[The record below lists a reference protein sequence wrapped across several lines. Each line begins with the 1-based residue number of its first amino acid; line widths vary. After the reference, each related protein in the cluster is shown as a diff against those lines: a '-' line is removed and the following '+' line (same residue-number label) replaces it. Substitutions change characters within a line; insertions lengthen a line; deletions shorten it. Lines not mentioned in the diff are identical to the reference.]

1 MTAQSEDSALA
12 EWPAVGD
19 VVVDWN
25 YSRGHRMVVKKITP
39 TQIVASSGRAE
50 TRYRRRDLSRVGGTS
65 WSHSTLIPVTDQRFV
80 EYERKQRRNS
90 VAYKVTELMLDFR
103 RDDDDD
109 AAHEA
114 IKELAAYIAGT
125 REDSAVSAP

>member
-1 MTAQSEDSALA
+1 MTRKSEDSALS

-39 TQIVASSGRAE
+39 TQVVATSGKAE
-50 TRYRRRDLSRVGGTS
+50 TRYRRRDLSRVGGGA
-65 WSHSTLIPVTDQRFV
+65 WDHSTLIPVNDKRFV
-80 EYERKQRRNS
+80 DYEHKQRRNS
-90 VAYKVTELMLDFR
+90 LAHKVTELMADFR
-103 RDDDDD
+103 RDDCDD

-125 REDSAVSAP
+125 SEDPSL